1 MGYSISLLR
10 KTPVW
15 ILGLLA
21 LAAWIWLSSG
31 PRQGAGTDGP
41 QISLIPSKLDLL
53 QDDRL
58 EDKKPVFDPALV
70 DSRPYADWEIN
81 ASSAV
86 IELDIQSSA
95 EMPLEMGSLHSSY
108 AAAVQNLEKIN
119 PYDILPS
126 INSLDGKA
134 KQFDDGLKAAI
145 VSATAPQRNWRE
157 QPAAKVLDRL
167 STQLPSGS
175 DAQAWVFAALE
186 IGGYLDA
193 SQAARNQAKTAAF
206 VSEFLASSAARPLG
220 IYAWTPD
227 LERVWRFYSFLR
239 QELKRDIGVSLRTAI
254 VRDRQLKSDYAALI
268 DFFSRLTNPPAM
280 GTSSLLQSDRG
291 FFLPPMATR
300 EDELFN
306 KLFGKTGI
314 PKEVDL
320 MQEFVKAIRSG
331 AVDLTPKKSSGW
343 YDYQMHALET
353 FLLAERGKENQ
364 KLLLTK
370 AYKQRMLEAF
380 KTLATKRR
388 ETHVEAPKP
397 ASAAPPKSPAPVVM
411 PRLRVEPN
419 PTFYLRTARSYA
431 FIEQVLQTV
440 LRAEEWQSLAGL
452 REDGLRGLPLK
463 EELARMK
470 ALFYGLHLIACEDI
484 GMAPDLMTE
493 ELPDAAAAK
502 AIATQ
507 YLAGWIRDRDLAADT
522 RVCVPVA
529 GARLWCTIGVK
540 AITLVASY
548 ARAPRGRPAG
558 SQTDWTELKTRYSRY
573 LLLADEFAEIPRS
586 QPITRKEFREIAD
599 REKTRDGIVAAL
611 AK

>member
-1 MGYSISLLR
+1 MSYQWKR
-10 KTPVW
+10 PVL

-21 LAAWIWLSSG
+21 LAAWIWLSAD
-31 PRQGAGTDGP
+31 PRHWPGAEGS
-41 QISLIPSKLDLL
+41 QISVIPSNLDLL
-53 QDDRL
+53 QNDRL
-58 EDKKPVFDPALV
+58 EDKQAAFDPTLV

-81 ASSAV
+81 ASGAV
-86 IELDIQSSA
+86 VELDIQSSS
-95 EMPLEMGSLHSSY
+95 EMPLEMGTLHSSY
-108 AAAVQNLEKIN
+108 AAAAQNLEKIN
-119 PYDILPS
+119 PHEILPS

-134 KQFDDGLKAAI
+134 KQFDDGLMAAI
-145 VSATAPQRNWRE
+145 VSATAAQRNWRA
-157 QPAAKVLDRL
+157 QPAGKVLDRL
-167 STQLPSGS
+167 STQLANGS

-193 SQAARNQAKTAAF
+193 NREAPTPAKTAAF
-206 VSEFLASSAARPLG
+206 VSEFLAGSAAKPLG
-220 IYAWTPD
+220 FYAWTPD
-227 LERVWRFYSFLR
+227 LKRVWRFYSFLR
-239 QELKRDIGVSLRTAI
+239 QELKPTIGVSLRTAI
-254 VRDRQLKSDYAALI
+254 VRNQQLKNDYTELI
-268 DFFSRLTNPPAM
+268 DFFARLSNPPAT
-280 GTSSLLQSDRG
+280 GFPSLLQIDRG

-306 KLFGKTGI
+306 KLFGNTGI
-314 PKEVDL
+314 AKEVDL

-331 AVDLTPKKSSGW
+331 AVELTPRKSSGW

-353 FLLAERGKENQ
+353 FLLAERGRENQ

-388 ETHVEAPKP
+388 ESHVEAPP
-397 ASAAPPKSPAPVVM
+397 ASAAPQPSPAPVVV

-431 FIEQVLQTV
+431 FIEQVLQTF
-440 LRAEEWQSLAGL
+440 LRTEGRQGLSGL
-452 REDGLRGLPLK
+452 REDGPRELPLK

-484 GMAPDLMTE
+484 GMAPDLMAD
-493 ELPDAAAAK
+493 ELPDPAAAK

-507 YLAGWIRDRDLAADT
+507 YLAGWMRDRDLAADT

-558 SQTDWTELKTRYSRY
+558 SQAEWTELKTRYSRY
-573 LLLADEFAEIPRS
+573 LLLADEFAEVPAS
-586 QPITRKEFREIAD
+586 LPISRKELREVAN
-599 REKTRDGIVAAL
+599 REKTRDRIVAAL

>member
-1 MGYSISLLR
+1 MSYLKNLLQ
-10 KTPVW
+10 KKSVW
-15 ILGLLA
+15 TLGLLA
-21 LAAWIWLSSG
+21 LVAWTWLSSG
-31 PRQGAGTDGP
+31 PRHQPTPSGE
-41 QISLIPSKLDLL
+41 QIGVVPSQLDLL

-58 EDKKPVFDPALV
+58 EDKQAVFDPALV
-70 DSRPYADWEIN
+70 DSRPYSDWEIN
-81 ASSAV
+81 ASGAV
-86 IELDIQSSA
+86 VELDIENSS
-95 EMPLEMGSLHSSY
+95 EMPLEMGNLHSSY
-108 AAAVQNLEKIN
+108 AAAAKSLEKISSMG
-119 PYDILPS
+119 ILPS

-145 VSATAPQRNWRE
+145 VSATAAQRNWRE

-167 STQLPSGS
+167 LTQLPNGS
-175 DAQAWVFAALE
+175 DAQAWAFAALE

-193 SQAARNQAKTAAF
+193 RQAARSPAKSAAF
-206 VSEFLASSAARPLG
+206 VTEFLASSAARPLG
-220 IYAWTPD
+220 FYAWTPD

-239 QELKRDIGVSLRTAI
+239 QELRQDIGTSLRTAI
-254 VRDRQLKSDYAALI
+254 VRDQRLKNDYTSLI
-268 DFFSRLTNPPAM
+268 DFFSRLSNPPAT
-280 GTSSLLQSDRG
+280 GSPSLLQRDGR

-306 KLFGKTGI
+306 KLFGKSGI

-331 AVDLTPKKSSGW
+331 AVDLTPKKASGW
-343 YDYQMHALET
+343 YDYQMYALET

-380 KTLATKRR
+380 KTMASKRR
-388 ETHVEAPKP
+388 ESHIEAPKP
-397 ASAAPPKSPAPVVM
+397 ASAAPRPNPEPVVV

-440 LRAEEWQSLAGL
+440 LRTEDRQSLTGL
-452 REDGLRGLPLK
+452 REDGPRELPLK

-493 ELPDAAAAK
+493 ELPDPAAAK

-540 AITLVASY
+540 AITLVSSY
-548 ARAPRGRPAG
+548 ARAPSGRPAG
-558 SQTDWTELKTRYSRY
+558 SQADWTELKTGYSRY
-573 LLLADEFAEIPRS
+573 LLLADEFAEVTASLPVS
-586 QPITRKEFREIAD
+586 RKELREVAD
-599 REKTRDGIVAAL
+599 REKTRDRIVAAL